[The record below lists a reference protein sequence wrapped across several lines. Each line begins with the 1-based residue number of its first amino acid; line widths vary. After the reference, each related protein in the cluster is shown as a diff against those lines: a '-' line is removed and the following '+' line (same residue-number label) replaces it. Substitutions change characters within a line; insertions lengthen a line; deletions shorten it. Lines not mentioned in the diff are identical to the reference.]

1 MDTNGDTS
9 MIAKGKS
16 SVSLDDILSKVT
28 EADILSHYLGVTEVP
43 CIINSPLRQDRRP
56 SFGLYSTDGR
66 RIFYTDLSTR
76 DRGGLLDL
84 LGHMWNCG
92 YKEVLTRINE
102 DISKF
107 CGGASIHSYTPC
119 AVRSTNSYNKDT
131 DLQCKVRDW
140 RSYDIEYWASYGI
153 TLEWLKYAEVYPI
166 SHKIVIKD
174 GHRYVFGA
182 DKYAYAYVEHKEGKV
197 TLKIYQPFNKAGYK
211 WSNKHDNSVVSLWTK
226 VPEYGEQICI
236 CSSLKDALCLWANTG
251 IPSLAIQGEGYRMSD
266 TAISELKRRYKQ
278 VFICLDNDEPGLK
291 DAQKLA
297 EETGFTNVVLPP
309 FNEGKDISDLYK
321 AKGKDEF
328 LRIIKPLFNS
338 SRQEDNDWNDLP
350 FCID

>member
-1 MDTNGDTS
+1 MAVS
-9 MIAKGKS
+9 SGKS

-28 EADILSHYLGVTEVP
+28 EADILSYYLGVTEVP

-56 SFGLYSTDGR
+56 SFGLYSSDGI
-66 RIFYTDLSTR
+66 RIFYIDLATKDS
-76 DRGGLLDL
+76 GGLFDL
-84 LGHMWNCG
+84 LGKMWNCG
-92 YKEVLTRINE
+92 FKEVLSKINE

-119 AVRSTNSYNKDT
+119 AVRSTSSYNKDT

-211 WSNKHDNSVVSLWTK
+211 WSNKHDKSVISLWTK
-226 VPEYGEQICI
+226 VPEYGDKICI
-236 CSSLKDALCLWANTG
+236 CSSLKDALCLMANAN
-251 IPSLAIQGEGYRMSD
+251 IPSLSIQGEGYNMSN
-266 TAISELKRRYKQ
+266 TAISELKRRYKE
-278 VFICLDNDEPGLK
+278 IYILLDNDEAGLK
-291 DAQKLA
+291 DGLSLS
-297 EETGFTNVVLPP
+297 ESTGFTNVVLPK
-309 FNEGKDISDLYK
+309 FEGGKDISDAFKIL
-321 AKGKDEF
+321 GKEKW
-328 LRIIKPLFNS
+328 LKLIVPLFNS
-338 SRQEDNDWNDLP
+338 SRPQEDWDDLP
-350 FCID
+350 FKV

>member
-1 MDTNGDTS
+1 MAFS
-9 MIAKGKS
+9 FGKS

-28 EADILSHYLGVTEVP
+28 EADILSYYLGVTEVP
-43 CIINSPLRQDRRP
+43 CIINSPLRQDKRP
-56 SFGLYSTDGR
+56 SFGLYSSDGV
-66 RIFYTDLSTR
+66 RIFYTDLATKDS
-76 DRGGLLDL
+76 GGLFDL
-84 LGHMWNCG
+84 LGKMWNCG
-92 YKEVLTRINE
+92 FKEVLSKINE

-107 CGGASIHSYTPC
+107 CGSASIHSYTPC
-119 AVRSTNSYNKDT
+119 AVRSTSSYNKDT

-140 RSYDIEYWASYGI
+140 RDYDIEYWASYGI

-291 DAQKLA
+291 DAQKLS

-328 LRIIKPLFNS
+328 LRIIKPLFIS

>member
-1 MDTNGDTS
+1 MAFS
-9 MIAKGKS
+9 SGKS

-28 EADILSHYLGVTEVP
+28 EADILSYYLGITEVP

-56 SFGLYSTDGR
+56 SFGLYSSDGI
-66 RIFYTDLSTR
+66 RIFYIDLATKDS
-76 DRGGLLDL
+76 GGLFDL
-84 LGHMWNCG
+84 LGHMWG
-92 YKEVLTRINE
+92 TDYISTLTRINE

-119 AVRSTNSYNKDT
+119 AVRSTSNYNKDT

-140 RSYDIEYWASYGI
+140 RDYDIEYWASYGI

-251 IPSLAIQGEGYRMSD
+251 IPSLAIQGEGYRMSN

-278 VFICLDNDEPGLK
+278 VFICFDNDKPGLK
-291 DAQKLA
+291 DAQKLS

-321 AKGKDEF
+321 ANGKDEF
-328 LRIIKPLFNS
+328 LRIIKPLFIS